1 MGLVPAG
8 AAVAVVGVLAI
19 GMAVADDDAGQTA
32 DGPSWDSIAVI
43 DRETG
48 VVTFVDRQG
57 NALGGEID
65 TGVVEPGFI
74 FGESGQL
81 AIAGLDVAAV
91 VDVAAGTVEAPAV
104 PSGTF
109 ASRLATSEL
118 LVLAAAPPEG
128 GDATLV
134 TATNSVDVAQAAG
147 FDDPLIFQ
155 GAIRANLAGTL
166 FAVGDSR
173 SFQTAIVGSERDGVL
188 VPGLPFG
195 ITDDYVVTVEA
206 DGRESRVRF
215 SSVEGRRISA
225 MDAPLVAAGL
235 VGPTGDVIVV
245 TESGE
250 VLGASPGDDEMR
262 DLTALDLDG
271 DVRGGFAALHGQRLL
286 VVADRG
292 IALLDDQGDVVAT
305 LELDDQWRPPL
316 LVSSPW
322 QRCAVVVSERG
333 TATMLDLETGE
344 TLGSAED
351 VTLVQNW
358 STDGCTASL
367 IRGDENSAI
376 SRQGVEVPLGPG
388 ELVAAIA
395 PDGDHVVVRDRTG
408 AAWLRNLDDEGAE
421 DVALGRDR
429 DALYA
434 FVDH

>member
-1 MGLVPAG
+1 MGLVLAG
-8 AAVAVVGVLAI
+8 AAVAIVGVLAI
-19 GMAVADDDAGQTA
+19 GMAAADDDSA
-32 DGPSWDSIAVI
+32 DGPTWDAIAVV

-48 VVTFVDRQG
+48 DVSFVDRTG
-57 NALGGEID
+57 AARGDEIETEID
-65 TGVVEPGFI
+65 EVGYA
-74 FGESGQL
+74 FGEGEHL
-81 AIAGLDVAAV
+81 ALAGVDVAAV
-91 VDVAAGTVEAPAV
+91 VDVATGTVEAPAL
-104 PSGTF
+104 PDGAF
-109 ASRLATSEL
+109 ASRVGTSEP
-118 LVLAAAPPEG
+118 LVLAAALPEG
-128 GDATLV
+128 GDVTLV

-147 FDDPLIFQ
+147 LDDPLIFQ
-155 GAIRANLAGTL
+155 GSIRANLAGTL

-173 SFQTAIVGSERDGVL
+173 SFQTAIVGSEQDGVL
-188 VPGLPFG
+188 VPGLPIG
-195 ITDDYVVTVEA
+195 ITDEYVVTVEA

-225 MDAPLVAAGL
+225 VDAPRVAAGL
-235 VGPTGDVIVV
+235 VGTTGDVIVV

-262 DLTALDLDG
+262 DLTTLNLDG
-271 DVRGGFAALHGQRLL
+271 DVRGGFAALRGQRLL
-286 VVADRG
+286 VVGDRG

-305 LELDDQWRPPL
+305 LDLDDEWRPPL

-344 TLGSAED
+344 TLGSADD

-376 SRQGVEVPLGPG
+376 LRQGVEVPLGP
-388 ELVAAIA
+388 EQLVAAIA
-395 PDGDHVVVRDRTG
+395 PAGDHVVVRDRTG
-408 AAWLRNLDDEGAE
+408 AAWLRNLDDVDAE

-429 DALYA
+429 NALYA
-434 FVDH
+434 FVDR